1 MPYNTI
7 NSMVKIKQRLEAQFN
22 LNPSLTILAGLMA
35 GILPFAM
42 DPEIKAIYA
51 LILPL
56 LAVAT
61 TWILLNP
68 TLCFKIGLSSI
79 IGFSLTLLARSPSE
93 KHYDSMLPDRNCGA
107 VVVAEVVDATCS
119 SSDASSWMSQ
129 PYPMKIIVRKFK
141 YSESDEWKDTEGSS
155 AVILPRECPRLG
167 YGDTIVM
174 RGAFILPDPP
184 LFKGDFDFNRYLLA
198 NGTRRIFKAEACEIE
213 SRPGKYD
220 IYRNVLVFRDFL
232 MNKSVDGMKDV
243 ENKKIGAAIIFGCR
257 QGLNAED
264 RRNFLRSGTIH
275 VFSISGLH
283 VGIIAVLLFWAFR
296 WLPFT
301 ARHLVVPI
309 VIFLYVFTTG
319 MPPPAVRAFL
329 MISVWCVQRAFLYPS
344 SPMNSVYF
352 AASLILISNPFALL
366 DLGFQFS
373 FIVAGF
379 LVLSWNNSEK
389 WVASALE
396 LSRWL
401 PSGGGFTFYIL
412 RTRFFR
418 TLLRSLITSL
428 IAWLSGLGLCLVYQG
443 IFVPSSIITNFAII
457 PFVSLFVAAV
467 VVKMLVFPLVPL
479 ANFADVVSEWSLN
492 VIRGASEFGASFG
505 NEYLLKPPLIVLV
518 LFYVAVTV
526 LVMAGRKKVFF
537 ISAAA
542 IVLMVSL
549 CYWKCSSSYGSVF
562 VLCGGESQEPV
573 IAVCPPGKRG
583 AFVVNASSKETS
595 RPLLNIFAGRGI
607 DYVDTLLICES
618 RKDFCAGSR
627 YVLTG
632 TRVSNLI
639 IPEKYR
645 QSWFSKNTV
654 ENASASGSE
663 IKFISGDSTIS
674 GRGNLSYRA
683 EKREGCGADYFI
695 EYILPEYRIEL
706 KILDRGAGVKL
717 LEINTP
723 GSTNIKM
730 ELINTSVPSM
740 REFKLEAL

>member
-1 MPYNTI
+1 ML
-7 NSMVKIKQRLEAQFN
+7 KIKKLLEDQFR
-22 LNPSLTILAGLMA
+22 LNPSLAILAGLMA

-42 DPEIKAIYA
+42 DPEIRDFYA

-56 LAVAT
+56 FAVAIS
-61 TWILLNP
+61 WIFLNHG
-68 TLCFKIGLSSI
+68 LCFKIGLFAL
-79 IGFSLTLLARSPSE
+79 IGFLLIMVARSPSG

-107 VVVAEVVDATCS
+107 VVVAQVADTTCS
-119 SSDASSWMSQ
+119 SSDDSSWMSQ
-129 PYPMKIIVRKFK
+129 PYLMKINVEKFK
-141 YSESDEWKDTEGSS
+141 YSASDEWKRTEGSS

-167 YGDTIVM
+167 YGDIIVM
-174 RGAFILPDPP
+174 KGAFILPTHP
-184 LFKGDFDFNRYLLA
+184 LFKGDFDFKRYLLA
-198 NGTRRIFKAEACEIE
+198 NGTRRIYKAESCVIE
-213 SRPGKYD
+213 SRPGKYYF
-220 IYRNVLVFRDFL
+220 YRNVLIFRDFL
-232 MNKSVDGMKDV
+232 MNKSVDGMKDI

-264 RRNFLRSGTIH
+264 RKNFLKSGTIH

-283 VGIIAVLLFWAFR
+283 VGIIAVMLFWAFR
-296 WLPFT
+296 WVPFT
-301 ARHLVVPI
+301 ARHLVVPAI
-309 VIFLYVFTTG
+309 IFLYVFTTG

-344 SPMNSVYF
+344 SSMNSVYF
-352 AASLILISNPFALL
+352 AASMILIYNPFAVL
-366 DLGFQFS
+366 DVGFQFS

-401 PSGGGFTFYIL
+401 PSGGGLTFYL
-412 RTRFFR
+412 LKTRSIR

-428 IAWLSGLGLCLVYQG
+428 VAWLSGLGLCLVYQG

-467 VVKMLVFPLVPL
+467 VAKIFVYPLAPL
-479 ANFADVVSEWSLN
+479 ANIADAVSEWSLN
-492 VIRGASEFGASFG
+492 VIRTASELGASFG
-505 NEYLLKPPLIVLV
+505 NEYLLKPPFLILI
-518 LFYVAVTV
+518 LFYIAVTV
-526 LVMAGRKKVFF
+526 LVVTQRKKVFF
-537 ISAAA
+537 ISAAS
-542 IVLMVSL
+542 IVLMISL
-549 CYWKCSSSYGSVF
+549 WYWKCSFSSGSVF

-583 AFVVNASSKETS
+583 AFVINASSKETS

-607 DYVDTLLICES
+607 DYVDTLLVCES

-632 TRVSNLI
+632 TRVSNLM

-654 ENASASGSE
+654 ENASASGCE
-663 IKFISGDSTIS
+663 IKVISKDSMIVGS
-674 GRGNLSYRA
+674 GNISYRS
-683 EKREGCGADYFI
+683 ERRVGNGADYFI
-695 EYILPEYRIEL
+695 ECVLPEYKIEL
-706 KILDRGAGVKL
+706 KILNSGAGIRL
-717 LEINTP
+717 LEISTA
-723 GSTNIKM
+723 GSNNIKM
-730 ELINTSVPSM
+730 EIINTSIPYM
-740 REFKLEAL
+740 KEFKLEVL